1 MNEWTDQA
9 IVLRMG
15 HFRDTDI
22 WLKVLFRHKGLLT
35 VFAFGASHS
44 RRRFCGCLDILNTLR
59 CYVRTSGRQRFLNL
73 TEAELL
79 SGPAGLRTN
88 WQRNGLAA
96 NCLRFAEAL
105 GVNAESA
112 EETFVLMEDLR
123 HTLDGEHE
131 LPALLPLFFR
141 LRFACAQGFA
151 PALDHCSVCGAPAGE
166 NILFRMDEGQLVCPA
181 CTGLAGVPGGGQDRY
196 SVRLPG
202 RALATMRQ
210 IQQGLPSDWS
220 SDPMPWQERQAVAR
234 AIDGFVQYHLGLM
247 WDNGYFRR
255 V

>member
-15 HFRDTDI
+15 HFRDADL
-22 WLKVLFRHKGLLT
+22 WLKVLFRHKGLCT
-35 VFAFGASHS
+35 VFAFGGSRS
-44 RRRFCGCLDILNTLR
+44 RRRFCGCLDVLNTLR

-79 SGPAGLRTN
+79 SGPDRLRSN
-88 WQRNGLAA
+88 WQRSGIAA

-112 EETFVLMEDLR
+112 AETFDLMEDLR
-123 HTLDGEHE
+123 VTLDTSRE
-131 LPALLPLFFR
+131 LPGMLPLFFR
-141 LRFACAQGFA
+141 LRFACAQGLA
-151 PALDHCSVCGAPAGE
+151 PALQTCAFCGAQVEGE
-166 NILFRMDEGQLVCPA
+166 GSFSMDDGHVLCPA
-181 CTGLAGVPGGGQDRY
+181 CAIRQNRY

-202 RALATMRQ
+202 RALSTMRQ
-210 IQQGLPSDWS
+210 VQASLPSAW
-220 SDPMPWQERQAVAR
+220 PGETLPYPERQALGR
-234 AIDGFVQYHLGLM
+234 AIDGFVQYHLGLA
-247 WDNGYFRR
+247 WENGYFRR

>member
-15 HFRDTDI
+15 HFRDADL

-44 RRRFCGCLDILNTLR
+44 RRRFCGCLDVLNTLR

-79 SGPAGLRTN
+79 SGPASLRSN
-88 WQRNGLAA
+88 WQRSGLAA

-112 EETFVLMEDLR
+112 EETFDLMEDLR
-123 HTLDGEHE
+123 QTLDSDRE
-131 LPALLPLFFR
+131 LSGMLPLFFR

-151 PALDHCSVCGAPAGE
+151 PALNHCAGCGASHDGE
-166 NILFRMDEGQLVCPA
+166 FFFSMDEGHLLCPVCA
-181 CTGLAGVPGGGQDRY
+181 RQQSRY
-196 SVRLPG
+196 MVRLPA
-202 RALATMRQ
+202 RALAAMRQ
-210 IQQGLPSDWS
+210 VQANRPSAWPSAPLPY
-220 SDPMPWQERQAVAR
+220 QERQALGR
-234 AIDGFVQYHLGLM
+234 AIDGFVQYHLGLT
-247 WDNGYFRR
+247 WENGYFKR

>member
-44 RRRFCGCLDILNTLR
+44 RRRFCGCLDVLNTLR

-73 TEAELL
+73 PEAELL
-79 SGPAGLRTN
+79 SGPASLRSN
-88 WQRNGLAA
+88 WQRSGLAA

-112 EETFVLMEDLR
+112 QETFDLMEDLR
-123 HTLDGEHE
+123 RTLDNASE
-131 LPALLPLFFR
+131 LPGMLPLFFR
-141 LRFACAQGFA
+141 LRFASAQGFA
-151 PALDHCSVCGAPAGE
+151 PALDRCAVCGAATDDTA
-166 NILFRMDEGQLVCPA
+166 FFSMDEGHLLCPLCA
-181 CTGLAGVPGGGQDRY
+181 RSQSRY
-196 SVRLPG
+196 MVRLPA
-202 RALATMRQ
+202 RALGTMRA
-210 IQQGLPSDWS
+210 IRTGLPSDWAS
-220 SDPMPWQERQAVAR
+220 EPLPYAERQALGR
-234 AIDGFVQYHLGLM
+234 AIDGFVQYHLGLG
-247 WDNGYFRR
+247 WENGYFRR